1 MLKPSPETVVLTI
14 RNKMRPA
21 PKTPAT
27 LRKRANRSL
36 AFSLVEVLVS
46 VAVLGTTVV
55 TFYVGI
61 SSGFSVVQLFREN
74 LRATQVLAEKMETI
88 RLYTYDQISSN
99 GFIPSS
105 FVAPMIVGST
115 NATSITFTG
124 AVQVL
129 AFNLPNMPSYSN
141 DLVVLKVDVNW
152 VSGGIYRTRSMQ
164 TLVAK
169 NGLQTYIY

>member
-1 MLKPSPETVVLTI
+1 MQP
-14 RNKMRPA
+14 
-21 PKTPAT
+21 TPQTQAT
-27 LRKRANRSL
+27 LRKRSTRSL

-46 VAVLGTTVV
+46 MAVVGTTVV
-55 TFYVGI
+55 TFYAGV
-61 SSGFSVVQLFREN
+61 SSGFRVVQLFREN

-99 GFIPSS
+99 GFIPNS
-105 FVAPMIVGST
+105 FVAPMTAGST
-115 NATSITFTG
+115 NATSVTFTG
-124 AVQVL
+124 AVQIL
-129 AFNLPNMPSYSN
+129 AFNLPNMPTYSN